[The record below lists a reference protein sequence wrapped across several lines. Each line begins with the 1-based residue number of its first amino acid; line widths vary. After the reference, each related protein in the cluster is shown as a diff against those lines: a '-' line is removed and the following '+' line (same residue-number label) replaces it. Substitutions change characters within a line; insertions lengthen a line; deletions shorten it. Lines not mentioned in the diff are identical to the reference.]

1 MSFSFNLEFPEIL
14 FILYTAFAIQ
24 LLNEFFPDLLHLT
37 TNYWRE
43 IDNNKWKTK
52 TERTA
57 RTVNDVLCAHAAFTH
72 NTHKKSKLL
81 LLYLPLSS
89 AKNLWY
95 FMIRNTD
102 YCACLRFTLM
112 TNTRITFFLSTYC
125 NSLMKETKNS
135 SQIHGKIG
143 NSPLRK
149 MPSQI
154 SPTEKIGMTA
164 WVYVKESYFKVF
176 FQYHKALCNSIAI
189 LGYVGASSST
199 TFENKNKN
207 KT

>member
-1 MSFSFNLEFPEIL
+1 MAINLAWAFL
-14 FILYTAFAIQ
+14 STLNFLKFYSYFILHLQF
-24 LLNEFFPDLLHLT
+24 NFWMNFFLIFCT
-37 TNYWRE
+37 SQQITEERST
-43 IDNNKWKTK
+43 IINKKTK

-176 FQYHKALCNSIAI
+176 FQYHKALCF
-189 LGYVGASSST
+189 V
-199 TFENKNKN
+199 
-207 KT
+207 

>member
-1 MSFSFNLEFPEIL
+1 MN
-14 FILYTAFAIQ
+14 
-24 LLNEFFPDLLHLT
+24 FFLIFCT
-37 TNYWRE
+37 SQQITEERST
-43 IDNNKWKTK
+43 IINKKQK

-57 RTVNDVLCAHAAFTH
+57 RTVNDVLCAHTAFTH

-112 TNTRITFFLSTYC
+112 TNTRITFSLSTYC

-135 SQIHGKIG
+135 SLLGKIVHWQK
-143 NSPLRK
+143 K

-164 WVYVKESYFKVF
+164 WVYVKES
-176 FQYHKALCNSIAI
+176 L
-189 LGYVGASSST
+189 
-199 TFENKNKN
+199 
-207 KT
+207 

>member
-1 MSFSFNLEFPEIL
+1 MSFSVNLEFPEIL

>member
-1 MSFSFNLEFPEIL
+1 LSFSVNLEFPEIL

>member
-1 MSFSFNLEFPEIL
+1 MAINLVWAFL
-14 FILYTAFAIQ
+14 STLNFLKFYLYFILHLQF
-24 LLNEFFPDLLHLT
+24 NFWMNFFLIFCT
-37 TNYWRE
+37 SQQITEERST
-43 IDNNKWKTK
+43 IINKKTK

-135 SQIHGKIG
+135 SPYMEKIG
-143 NSPLRK
+143 NSPLKKK

-176 FQYHKALCNSIAI
+176 FQYHKALCF
-189 LGYVGASSST
+189 V
-199 TFENKNKN
+199 
-207 KT
+207 